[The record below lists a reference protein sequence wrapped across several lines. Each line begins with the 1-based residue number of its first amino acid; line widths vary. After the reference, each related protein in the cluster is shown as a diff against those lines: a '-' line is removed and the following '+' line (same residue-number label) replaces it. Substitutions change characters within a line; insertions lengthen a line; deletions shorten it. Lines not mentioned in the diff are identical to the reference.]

1 MQCELSVECAL
12 EARLGSLLRIHKPL
26 IKTELKDTNANV
38 SSSSFSSSSSSSSRT
53 AASLS
58 SAESYQSQRDNV
70 KYFAG
75 YARFNQSK
83 HRLPRSCSCI
93 YIVCVCVCVCV
104 EVYTNII
111 CKSGDPETMIKYAS
125 FLRSLLSR

>member
-12 EARLGSLLRIHKPL
+12 EARLGSPLLIHKPL
-26 IKTELKDTNANV
+26 IKPELKDTNANASSSA
-38 SSSSFSSSSSSSSRT
+38 SSSSP
-53 AASLS
+53 SLS

-83 HRLPRSCSCI
+83 HKLPSK
-93 YIVCVCVCVCV
+93 CVCVCV